1 MKFLTVLSFLFVF
14 CIIQPSQAQEY
25 NDVAFFDFNQNM
37 RTAHEHAIQL
47 RLKDC
52 GLILQT
58 EKSKNPMNL
67 IPYYIDDVMDFMRVY
82 VNENYNEF
90 KKLQTQ
96 RDIRLAKLKSGD
108 NASPYYLYC
117 QAAVATHW
125 ALLHIRFDEYAEA
138 TKLIKLAL
146 PNTEQ
151 NLRLNPDFVASK
163 MVRGAAIAL
172 GAAISND
179 TKTGLTLNISEG
191 LNLIKEACDYGK
203 KIPKWE
209 FNELCQLW
217 LTFSLVEIGIEE
229 SGSWAALNPTILDY
243 KKSPMAAYVLAVYNL
258 ESGNSIK
265 ALAALEAYPTD
276 DRYHS
281 FYFLDYMRGL
291 CYLYKLDNKAD
302 MFIKK
307 YLDRYQGVHHI
318 KDAYQK
324 MAWSSLLKNNTQQY
338 KIYMADLKQKGNAV
352 APYDVNAEREANLNL
367 SPNINLLK
375 AHLLF
380 EGGFY
385 DKAAAEIA
393 LCNLS
398 NFKTDYEKAEF
409 GFYKGRIEHKM
420 KRLDAALREYDA
432 VINTYKSKSFY
443 FACAAS
449 FFAGTVWE
457 ERKEYDRA
465 RQYYENSSKMNPEV
479 FKKTLHDRARTRLDA
494 IKMLKTDPNA
504 TKNKVGATIGGPNKK
519 Q

>member
-1 MKFLTVLSFLFVF
+1 MNRFNLISFFISILFAHCLS
-14 CIIQPSQAQEY
+14 AQEY

-47 RLKDC
+47 RFKDC
-52 GLILQT
+52 GLLLQT
-58 EKSKNPMNL
+58 EKAKNPMNL

-82 VNENYNEF
+82 TNENHNEF
-90 KKLQTQ
+90 RKLQPQ
-96 RDIRLAKLKSGD
+96 REVRLAKIKSGD

-117 QAAVATHW
+117 QAAILTQW
-125 ALLHIRFDEYAEA
+125 ALLHIRFDEYPEA
-138 TKLIKLAL
+138 AKLIKAAL
-146 PNTEQ
+146 PHSEQ
-151 NLRLNPDFVASK
+151 NLKLNPDFNATK

-179 TKTGLTLNISEG
+179 TKTGLVLNMSDG

-203 KIPKWE
+203 KSPKWE
-209 FNELCQLW
+209 FNEFCQAW
-217 LTFSLVEIGIEE
+217 LAFTLIEIGIEE
-229 SGSWAALNPTILDY
+229 SGSWAALNPIILDY
-243 KKSPMAAYVLAVYNL
+243 KKSPIAAYILATYHL
-258 ESGNSIK
+258 ESGSSVK

-318 KDAYQK
+318 KDAHQK
-324 MAWSSLLKNNTQQY
+324 LAWSALLKNNMQQY
-338 KIYMADLKQKGNAV
+338 KIYMADLKTKGNAV
-352 APYDVNAEREANLNL
+352 APYDINAEREANLNL
-367 SPNINLLK
+367 SPNPSLLK

-385 DKAAAEIA
+385 DKAAAE
-393 LCNLS
+393 LTQCNPSSL
-398 NFKTDYEKAEF
+398 KTDYEKAEY
-409 GFYKGRIEHKM
+409 GFYKARIEHKM
-420 KRLDAALREYDA
+420 KRFDAALTQYDA
-432 VINTYKSKSFY
+432 VINAYKNKNFY
-443 FACAAS
+443 FACAAN

-465 RQYYENSSKMNPEV
+465 RIYYENCNKLNPEV

-494 IKMLKTDPNA
+494 IKSLKTDPNA
-504 TKNKVGATIGGPNKK
+504 AKNRVGATIGGPTKK